1 MTPIQIIL
9 IVAVALA
16 AVAYLIHMI
25 RREEKQQAARRSMQ
39 VELRKEWDEGP
50 YQPDYNIAG
59 INKYG
64 LTVADCGL
72 ARGWVMRDKEN
83 RHDKNAVAVFRNE
96 THVGYLNKEIAKE
109 FAPKLDEI
117 GKAVPCLLSI
127 RSEVDEGD
135 GHQYF
140 VGRVRILWPAT
151 E

>member
-1 MTPIQIIL
+1 MTTFQIIL
-9 IVAVALA
+9 VVVVALA
-16 AVAYLIHMI
+16 AIAYLIHSI
-25 RREEKQQAARRSMQ
+25 RSGEKKQAARRALQ
-39 VELRKEWDEGP
+39 AELRAEWEDGP
-50 YQPDYNIAG
+50 YQRDYNIAG

-64 LTVADCGL
+64 LTMADCGL

-96 THVGYLNKEIAKE
+96 THVGYLNREIAKE

-140 VGRVRILWPAT
+140 VGRVRILWPVT